1 MIFSKILY
9 IILALLIL
17 LFMITVHEFGHYIVG
32 KIFKFKIN
40 EFAIG
45 MGPKIFRRQNKKTGE
60 WFSIRALPLG
70 GYCAFEGEDEASNVE
85 GAFNSK
91 EPYKRILV
99 LLAGVTM
106 NLIFGVLIL
115 MLSVGI
121 YGQLLIETYDIVEDS
136 VYQEYS
142 LANDDIILKI
152 NDKNVYMANDISR
165 ALNGKKK
172 GDIVR
177 ITVKNNRANGG
188 KEVVKEVKLRK
199 DVVVD
204 NLASNTSAFE
214 SLGIA
219 TIIRIDEVTSG
230 SVFKKNWYFN
240 KIIVSNN
247 EEIRITQVQD
257 LVNYL
262 KTCNMGD
269 TISLEML
276 TEDRKATI
284 VDVVIPIDLTDLDN
298 ERVLNAISV
307 KSTKKLLKY
316 STVNVKFGFFE
327 SVARGLEYSKNIA
340 GTIFTTIGELLTGK
354 LGLDAVGGPVTT
366 IKVTADAINKGG
378 FNYFLEIAGFI
389 GINLAVFNL
398 LPFPALDGSRVVFC
412 LIEWIRK
419 KPVNRKIEGLVH
431 GIGLFVL
438 LGFCFLV
445 EILQLFR

>member
-1 MIFSKILY
+1 MSFSKILY

-45 MGPKIFRRQNKKTGE
+45 MGPKIFRKQNKKTGE

-70 GYCAFEGEDEASNVE
+70 GYCAFEGEDESSEVE
-85 GAFNSK
+85 GSFNSK

-99 LLAGVTM
+99 LLAGATM
-106 NLIFGVLIL
+106 NLIFGILIL

-121 YGQLLIETYDIVEDS
+121 YGQLMIETYDIVSDS

-152 NDKNVYMANDISR
+152 EGKNIYMANNISTI
-165 ALNGKKK
+165 LDGKKK
-172 GDIVR
+172 GDIVSV
-177 ITVKNNRANGG
+177 TVKDGKTN
-188 KEVVKEVKLRK
+188 KEVVKQVKLRN
-199 DVVVD
+199 DVKVD
-204 NLASNTSAFE
+204 NISTNMTAFE

-219 TIIRIDEVTSG
+219 TIIRIDEVSSNSAFG
-230 SVFKKNWYFN
+230 KNWYFN
-240 KIIVSNN
+240 KIIVSDS
-247 EEIRITQVQD
+247 EVIRILTIQD

-262 KTCNMGD
+262 KTCNEGD

-276 TEDRKATI
+276 NDERNTTL
-284 VDVVIPIDLTDLDN
+284 VDIIIPINLTDLDN
-298 ERVLNAISV
+298 DRVLNAIGV
-307 KSTKKLLKY
+307 KSTTKLLKY
-316 STVNVKFGFFE
+316 STAKVRVGFFDTI
-327 SVARGLEYSKNIA
+327 ARGFEYSKNIA
-340 GTIFTTIGELLTGK
+340 GTIFTTIGQLLTGK
-354 LGLDAVGGPVTT
+354 LGLNAVGGPITT
-366 IKVTADAINKGG
+366 IKVTANAISTGG

-398 LPFPALDGSRVVFC
+398 LPIPALDGSRVIFC

-419 KPVNRKIEGLVH
+419 KPVNKNIEGAIH
-431 GIGLFVL
+431 GIGLFLL
-438 LGFCFLV
+438 LGFCVLV
-445 EILQLFR
+445 EILQLF